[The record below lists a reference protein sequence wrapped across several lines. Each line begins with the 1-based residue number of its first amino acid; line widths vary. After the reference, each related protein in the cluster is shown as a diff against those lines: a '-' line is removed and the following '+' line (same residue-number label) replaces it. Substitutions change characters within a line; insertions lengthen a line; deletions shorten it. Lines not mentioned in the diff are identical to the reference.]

1 MRIADLEYYNLS
13 ASALLT
19 CLDCD
24 YEWMLKYILKEKQTA
39 PGRKFK
45 MVFGSRNH
53 EVEEKFQVC
62 YADIGDKMLPEQFV
76 KSATLEEIRER
87 IVDIKRHLTYTHEW
101 EYIQP
106 TIRNMAHVDAT
117 RLVELMRYFDGD
129 VKQALD
135 YWKPIGSEIDQFT
148 KGRIRVI
155 VDRAIRVPPRFIAY
169 KNKNDAVVIV
179 DFKPGKLD
187 KDGKPKM
194 ISEIADYDD
203 RRLKKQ
209 LIFYAVNVENMP
221 ATPGYIGGMFY
232 RTRQYLVE
240 KISGTSVTNNKKN
253 IDWFWNLEEFSRRH
267 KGAWGAD
274 KCNWC
279 GFRLTCRDT
288 SDLARG
294 LTDGEPV
301 KLFTMCKIVKCVKC
315 GKPFKIPKVD
325 SDKECKACRYTKEEP
340 KNAEYEE
347 LEA

>member
-45 MVFGSRNH
+45 MVYGSRNH
-53 EVEEKFQVC
+53 EIENMFQTC
-62 YADIGDKMLPEQFV
+62 YADIGEKMLPPAFV

-101 EYIQP
+101 EFIQHP
-106 TIRNMAHVDAT
+106 IRNLAHIDAA
-117 RLVELMRYFDGD
+117 RLIELMKHFDGD
-129 VKQALD
+129 VEQALA
-135 YWKPIGSEIDQFT
+135 YLKPIGSEIDQFT
-148 KGRIRVI
+148 RGRIRVI
-155 VDRAIRVPPRFIAY
+155 VDRAIRIPPRFGAY
-169 KNKNDAVVIV
+169 RNKNESVAII

-187 KDGKPKM
+187 KDGKPKV

-209 LIFYAVNVENMP
+209 LIFYADNVENMP
-221 ATPGYIGGMFY
+221 ATPEFIGGMFY

-240 KISGTSVTNNKKN
+240 KIAKTSITSNRKN
-253 IDWFWNLEEFSRRH
+253 TDWFWNLEEFSRRH

-279 GFRLTCRDT
+279 GFRLTCRNT

-301 KLFTMCKIVKCVKC
+301 KLFTMCKLVKCVDC
-315 GKPFKIPKVD
+315 GRAFKIPKVD
-325 SDKECKACRYTKEEP
+325 REVRCKPCKHKKEE
-340 KNAEYEE
+340 KVVVEDEE
-347 LEA
+347 SET